1 MRRRV
6 VCLWALRPNT
16 DPRQTVNTS
25 VPWNGL
31 PVFGFGQDEAGE
43 VYVLTSSPTGEGVFR
58 LAANPHPAEQA
69 ASRAVDPGAGPVAT
83 AAAKRPSLL
92 Y

>member
-1 MRRRV
+1 VRRRV

-43 VYVLTSSPTGEGVFR
+43 VYVLTSSPTGQGVFR
-58 LAANPHPAEQA
+58 LVAAANSAQ
-69 ASRAVDPGAGPVAT
+69 
-83 AAAKRPSLL
+83 
-92 Y
+92 